1 MKFIKFTIKNFRSLK
16 NVEISLV
23 DGIPIVISGENN
35 IGKTNFLRAMD
46 IFFNHI
52 YKKDLYKPERDI
64 PHHIY
69 YGSRGGRTKTELIGE
84 FINSKGGNEKIFVRF
99 DGKGSVDYKINRNV
113 SNYSDIYERLSKFHF
128 FFIESHNI
136 HLPTLI
142 STILEKDGLLALDK
156 KRSKQSA
163 PLEKLREFIELS
175 KKAIDDIQKEI
186 NSCFKE
192 LTNFDGFLKDTQILI
207 NFAEFEKLRDV
218 VKTMTSITLQDGNN
232 HEIESKGSGAQR
244 AVFLSLMKYISKNIR
259 NKQVIWA
266 IDEPEAFL
274 QPKLQRQVFT
284 TLKTMCREESQ
295 IIILTTHSPQ
305 FIDIDNIHSV
315 NLFVGNSELKEY
327 IRKPGIKFHEIDTQN
342 SIYNSVSEKV
352 KAIKEHLGIKNND
365 GWELLPFNIL
375 VEGEEDKK
383 YLEKLIV
390 ANGQDIPNIIWAGGA
405 SKIAG
410 YLQYY
415 NTFAKDLTFDRKP
428 KIICIF
434 DNDEEG
440 RTQLQKIKP
449 KSLNYLDIEIVPLP
463 RHDGKVLKIE
473 DINNKKQQTENWEIE
488 DFIPVALI
496 IETANQLLRK
506 ERYKI
511 ISKNQLT
518 NRGALAHESKCIL
531 QYLSDCTDSNNPEK
545 KKYNFDTQGKKREL
559 CQNFCSMF
567 SPEDIIKYLSKEQKE
582 FLSKLIG

>member
-506 ERYKI
+506 E
-511 ISKNQLT
+511 
-518 NRGALAHESKCIL
+518 
-531 QYLSDCTDSNNPEK
+531 
-545 KKYNFDTQGKKREL
+545 
-559 CQNFCSMF
+559 
-567 SPEDIIKYLSKEQKE
+567 DIK
-582 FLSKLIG
+582 